1 MMFVPPIKRNNFPP
15 DVNKPDTNRPFCSYQ
30 TERAVFVMSQ
40 PKRRWIK
47 AVSGAVV
54 ICLMLSV
61 CQLHGTCEGVRN
73 NVVRLHI
80 LANSDSAEDQALK
93 LKVRD
98 AILEASA
105 DWQEIAATPEE
116 ALALAESRLPE
127 LQAVAQ
133 AVVAEEGYTYPV
145 TAEVCRMYFTT
156 RQYDTVTLPAGM
168 YDAVR
173 IAIGE
178 AEGQNWWC
186 VMYPPLCVGAAT
198 DRKQATSLWSDN
210 QKKLVEGGDR
220 SVAKF
225 KVVEWAQTAAVLFRQ
240 KN

>member
-1 MMFVPPIKRNNFPP
+1 MAKH
-15 DVNKPDTNRPFCSYQ
+15 K
-30 TERAVFVMSQ
+30 
-40 PKRRWIK
+40 KRWIK
-47 AVSGAVV
+47 AVSGALV

-61 CQLHGTCEGVRN
+61 CQLHGTCESVRE

-116 ALALAESRLPE
+116 ALALAEKRLPE
-127 LQAVAQ
+127 LQAVAEQ
-133 AVVAEEGYTYPV
+133 TVAAEGYDYPV
-145 TAEVCRMYFTT
+145 KAQVCRMYFTT
-156 RQYDTVTLPAGM
+156 RQYDTVTLPAGQ

-173 IAIGE
+173 VSIGE

-198 DRKQATSLWSDN
+198 DRKKATSLWSDN
-210 QKKLVEGGDR
+210 QKKLVQGGDR
-220 SVAKF
+220 YVVKF
-225 KVVEWAQTAAVLFRQ
+225 KVVEWAQKIFSRVRR
-240 KN
+240 KK